1 MVVAWGVDGERLG
14 VITHLNATT
23 RSYNQAR
30 EWDTLR
36 RTSRERT
43 RLRALARIAVRC
55 KAMLQGT
62 VPLGHRYL

>member
-30 EWDTLR
+30 ERDTLR

-43 RLRALARIAVRC
+43 RLRALAYRSAV
-55 KAMLQGT
+55 QGT